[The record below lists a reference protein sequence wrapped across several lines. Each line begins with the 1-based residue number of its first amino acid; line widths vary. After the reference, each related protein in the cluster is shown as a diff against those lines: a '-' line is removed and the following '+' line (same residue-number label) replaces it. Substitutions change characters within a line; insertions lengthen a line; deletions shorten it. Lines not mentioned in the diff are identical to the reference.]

1 MDGGIM
7 ELKAVIIFQSNDT
20 FDLFVVH
27 SDSISGTILVR
38 FSIYS
43 GILVLNFVWCIRYIV
58 G

>member
-1 MDGGIM
+1 M